1 GIKADLISM
10 AKGMGN
16 GFPVA
21 GVLINPQ
28 IQASNGMLGTT
39 FGGNHLACAA
49 ALSVLEVIENEKLI
63 ENAEAI
69 SKQLITELKQL
80 PKIKKIKG
88 RGLMIGVELDE
99 PISQLRSKILND
111 YKIFTGN
118 ASNPNVLRILPPLG
132 ITWEQIQPFIEA
144 LKKELS

>member
-1 GIKADLISM
+1 KSTSALFIHC
-10 AKGMGN
+10 AKE
-16 GFPVA
+16 
-21 GVLINPQ
+21 
-28 IQASNGMLGTT
+28 LGTT

-49 ALSVLEVIENEKLI
+49 ALSVLEVIENEKLMK
-63 ENAEAI
+63 NAAAI

-132 ITWEQIQPFIEA
+132 ITWEQIQPFTEA